1 MSHLQR
7 DYYKVLGVEKTASD
21 GDIKKA
27 YRKLALQCHPDKNAG
42 DKQAE
47 EKFKELAEAY
57 ATLSNAEKRRRY
69 DCEVQAARH
78 RGTKSGDS
86 AFQWWGKK
94 PGEGPGNPFAKPSW
108 AAQAQAAQERETVHG
123 YSYSHGP
130 DTGPFLRRGFTL
142 QEATGLFQS
151 LFGGDPFDDFI
162 DAKAQQPFDWRGLGQ
177 RASIS
182 SDKKSWD
189 VKITRIKRP
198 DGTVLIERTDSSGTT
213 QTVEEGRTGPH
224 GANAAAAT
232 PPRDAA
238 PCFRRSGSGRTG
250 QEKEMLGLSPAG
262 AASVGGSMQRGS
274 WAGAGVSKVA
284 GGRGAFVNWSSN

>member
-1 MSHLQR
+1 MSHPPR

-21 GDIKKA
+21 ADIKKA

-69 DCEVQAARH
+69 DCEAARH
-78 RGTKSGDS
+78 CGTKSGDS

-108 AAQAQAAQERETVHG
+108 GAAQAQERETVHG
-123 YSYSHGP
+123 GYSHGP
-130 DTGPFLRRGFTL
+130 DIGPFLRRGFTL

-162 DAKAQQPFDWRGLGQ
+162 DAKAQQPFEWRGLGQ

-213 QTVEEGRTGPH
+213 QTVEAGHTGPHSGPH

-232 PPRDAA
+232 PPRDAG

-250 QEKEMLGLSPAG
+250 QEKEMLRLSPAG
-262 AASVGGSMQRGS
+262 AASHV
-274 WAGAGVSKVA
+274 VPLL
-284 GGRGAFVNWSSN
+284 